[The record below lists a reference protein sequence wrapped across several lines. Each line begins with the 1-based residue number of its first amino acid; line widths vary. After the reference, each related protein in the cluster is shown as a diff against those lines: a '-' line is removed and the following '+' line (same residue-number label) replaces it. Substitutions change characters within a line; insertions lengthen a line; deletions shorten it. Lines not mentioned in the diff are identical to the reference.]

1 MKKLLSCF
9 TLLTLCVSLFAACSS
24 DNADITPT
32 PEPTTAATATPV
44 PTEAPT
50 PTPEP
55 TKAPTPTPLP
65 FDKSVTL
72 MNTYGTVFENSG
84 VCITNASN
92 LENVYTVKN
101 IKKHYNSISLENEM
115 KPDHILGGAP
125 TLITVDEAKSLGYII
140 PDNYKDT
147 MVPKLNFDATDLAMK
162 LCVENDLGLR
172 FHTLVWHSQ
181 TPNWFFRTDYIAGTD
196 FVSADV
202 MDARMEFYIRSVMK
216 HVYDSEYSSCVYTWD
231 VVNEYWNADDTN
243 WIAIYG
249 KQNHT
254 PSFVKLAFEIA
265 DDMLKQ
271 YGIRD
276 KVTLVFNDYNTYMNS
291 QHIIA
296 IVEFVNSEE
305 KLCDAFGMQAHLD
318 TGYPSTDLF
327 KSTAKKFLAT
337 GLEVQLTELD
347 VTCKND
353 LTQSNYYYSLMKG
366 LLELKKNGGNI
377 TGITYWGMGDDRSWR
392 GSQKPLLFSMLG
404 IPKPAYYKVLQAYV
418 DAGYTIQE

>member
-1 MKKLLSCF
+1 MKKIVSCF
-9 TLLTLCVSLFAACSS
+9 VLFALTVSMFAAC
-24 DNADITPT
+24 NTGGADVTPT
-32 PEPTTAATATPV
+32 PEPTATV
-44 PTEAPT
+44 APT
-50 PTPEP
+50 GTPEP
-55 TKAPTPTPLP
+55 TVTPEPTATPKPTVTPLP
-65 FDKSVTL
+65 FDNSVTL
-72 MNTYGTVFENSG
+72 MNTYGTVFEKMG

-115 KPDHILGGAP
+115 KPDHVLGGTP
-125 TLITVDEAKSLGYII
+125 NLITIEEAKSLGYII

-162 LCVENDLGLR
+162 LCTENDLSLR

-181 TPNWFFRTDYIAGTD
+181 TPNWFFRTDYTAGTE
-196 FVSADV
+196 FVSSDV

-216 HVYDSEYSSCVYTWD
+216 HVYDSEYSSCVYAWD

-249 KQNHT
+249 KQNHE
-254 PSFVKLAFEIA
+254 PSFVKRAFEIA

-276 KVTLVFNDYNTYMNS
+276 KVSLVFNDFNTYMNS
-291 QHIIA
+291 QHLLAII
-296 IVEFVNSEE
+296 EYVNSEE

-327 KSTAKKFLAT
+327 KNTAKKFLEA
-337 GLEVQLTELD
+337 GYEVQLTELD

-366 LLELKKNGGNI
+366 LLDLKKAGGNI
-377 TGITYWGMGDDRSWR
+377 SGITYWGMGDDRSWR

>member
-1 MKKLLSCF
+1 MKKLFSSLA
-9 TLLTLCVSLFAACSS
+9 LLAMTATLFAAC
-24 DNADITPT
+24 NQTPAEPT
-32 PEPTTAATATPV
+32 PEPTQSVTS
-44 PTEAPT
+44 T

-55 TKAPTPTPLP
+55 TKKPTPTPLP
-65 FDKSVTL
+65 FDKDVTL
-72 MNTYGTVFENSG
+72 MNTYGTVFDKSG
-84 VCITNASN
+84 VCVTRASD
-92 LENVYTVKN
+92 LEKAHMVKL
-101 IKKHYNSISLENEM
+101 IQKHHNSISLENEM
-115 KPDHILGGAP
+115 KPDHILGRVP
-125 TLITVDEAKSLGYII
+125 TLITVDEAKALGYVI
-140 PDNYKDT
+140 PENYKDT

-162 LCVENDLGLR
+162 LCTENELGLR

-181 TPNWFFRTDYIAGTD
+181 TPNWFFRTDYTAGTD
-196 FVSADV
+196 FVTTDV

-249 KQNHT
+249 EKNYT

-276 KVTLVFNDYNTYMNS
+276 KVTLVFNDFNTYMNS
-291 QHIIA
+291 SHLLS

-305 KLCDAFGMQAHLD
+305 QLCDAFGMQAHLD
-318 TGYPSTDLF
+318 TGYPSAELF
-327 KSTAKKFLAT
+327 KSTAKKFLDT

-353 LTQSNYYYSLMKG
+353 LAQSNYYYSLMKG
-366 LLELKKNGGNI
+366 LLELKKDGGNI

-392 GSQKPLLFSMLG
+392 KEGKPLLFSIPG
-404 IPKPAYYKVLQAYV
+404 IAKPAYYKVLQAYV
-418 DAGYTIQE
+418 DAGYEIQK

>member
-1 MKKLLSCF
+1 MKKIISSLILF
-9 TLLTLCVSLFAACSS
+9 TLTLSLFAACG
-24 DNADITPT
+24 AGEAKVTPT
-32 PEPTTAATATPV
+32 PEPTAIVDPTATPK
-44 PTEAPT
+44 PTA
-50 PTPEP
+50 TPEP
-55 TKAPTPTPLP
+55 TATPKPTATPLP

-72 MNTYGTVFENSG
+72 MNTYGTVFDYMG
-84 VCITNASN
+84 VCVTSASN
-92 LENVYTVKN
+92 LENVYTVKA

-115 KPDHILGGAP
+115 KPDHVLGGTP
-125 TLITVDEAKSLGYII
+125 RLITIDEAKELGYII

-147 MVPKLNFDATDLAMK
+147 MVPRLNFDATDLAMK
-162 LCVENDLGLR
+162 LCYENGLGLR

-181 TPNWFFRTDYIAGTD
+181 TPNWFFRTDYTAGTE
-196 FVSADV
+196 FVSPDV
-202 MDARMEFYIRSVMK
+202 MDARMEFYVRSVMK
-216 HVYDSEYSSCVYTWD
+216 HVYDSEYSSCVYAWD

-249 KQNHT
+249 KQNHE

-276 KVTLVFNDYNTYMNS
+276 KVSLVFNDFNTYMNS
-291 QHIIA
+291 QHLIA
-296 IVEFVNSEE
+296 IVDFINSEE

-327 KSTAKKFLAT
+327 KTTAKKFLDT
-337 GLEVQLTELD
+337 GCEVQLTELD

-353 LTQSNYYYSLMKG
+353 ATQSNYYYGLMKG
-366 LLELKKNGGNI
+366 ILELKKEGGNI
-377 TGITYWGMGDDRSWR
+377 SGITYWGMGDDRSWR
-392 GSQKPLLFSMLG
+392 GSQKPLLFSSLG

-418 DAGYTIQE
+418 DAGYTIEE

>member
-1 MKKLLSCF
+1 MRKLLSCF
-9 TLLTLCVSLFAACSS
+9 TLLTLTVSLFAACTPGE
-24 DNADITPT
+24 DGITPSS
-32 PEPTTAATATPV
+32 EPTVTVA
-44 PTEAPT
+44 PTEAPVAT
-50 PTPEP
+50 PKP
-55 TKAPTPTPLP
+55 TATPLP

-84 VCITNASN
+84 VCVTRASN
-92 LENVYTVKN
+92 LENAYTIKN

-115 KPDHILGGAP
+115 KPDAIMGGSP
-125 TLITVDEAKSLGYII
+125 TLITIDEAKSLGYII

-147 MVPKLNFDATDLAMK
+147 MVPKLNFTATDLAMK
-162 LCVENDLGLR
+162 LCYENDLGLR

-181 TPNWFFRTDYIAGTD
+181 TPNWFFRSDYNGDNA
-196 FVSADV
+196 FVTTDV

-231 VVNEYWNADDTN
+231 VVNEYWNANDAN

-249 KQNHT
+249 AKNHE

-276 KVTLVFNDYNTYMNS
+276 KVTLVFNDFNTYMNS
-291 QHIIA
+291 QHLIA
-296 IVEFVNSEE
+296 IVDFINSEA

-318 TGYPSTDLF
+318 TGYPSTELF
-327 KSTAKKFLAT
+327 KNTAKKFLET
-337 GLEVQLTELD
+337 GCEVQITELD
-347 VTCKND
+347 VTCSND

-366 LLELKKNGGNI
+366 ILELKKDGGNI
-377 TGITYWGMGDDRSWR
+377 TGITYWGTGDDRSWR
-392 GSQKPLLFSMLG
+392 GDQTPLLFSMMG

-418 DAGYTIQE
+418 DSDYTIQQ

>member
-1 MKKLLSCF
+1 MKGLKQMKKHVTYF
-9 TLLTLCVSLFAACSS
+9 ALLTLITSLFAACGSG
-24 DNADITPT
+24 DAETTPT
-32 PEPTTAATATPV
+32 PEPTATI
-44 PTEAPT
+44 APT
-50 PTPEP
+50 ATPEP
-55 TKAPTPTPLP
+55 TKAPTATPLP

-72 MNTYGTVFENSG
+72 MNTYGTVFDHIG
-84 VCITNASN
+84 VCVTSASN
-92 LENVYTVKN
+92 LENTYTVKA

-115 KPDHILGGAP
+115 KPDAILGGVP
-125 TLITVDEAKSLGYII
+125 TLITIDEAKSLGYVI

-147 MVPKLNFDATDLAMK
+147 MVPKLNFGATDLAMK
-162 LCVENDLGLR
+162 LCYENDLGLR

-181 TPNWFFRTDYIAGTD
+181 TPNWFFRSDYTAGTD
-196 FVSADV
+196 FVTTDV

-249 KQNHT
+249 AKNHE

-276 KVTLVFNDYNTYMNS
+276 QVTLVFNDFNTYMNS
-291 QHIIA
+291 PHLVS
-296 IVEFVNSEE
+296 IVEFINSEE
-305 KLCDAFGMQAHLD
+305 KLCDVFGMQAHLD
-318 TGYPSTDLF
+318 TGYPSTVLF
-327 KSTAKKFLAT
+327 QTTAKKFLDT
-337 GLEVQLTELD
+337 GCEVQITELD

-353 LTQSNYYYSLMKG
+353 TTQGNYYYNLMKG
-366 LLELKKNGGNI
+366 LLELKKDGGNI
-377 TGITYWGMGDDRSWR
+377 SGITYWGMGDDRSWR
-392 GSQKPLLFSMLG
+392 GDQNPLLFSMLG

-418 DAGYTIQE
+418 DAGYAIQE